1 MFAVFFWFEMAR
13 LTIGFVEGYR
23 DVQRMEIPLLGD
35 LELAVLEHFWAHG
48 TTDARDVHRVIGEP
62 RDITLST
69 IQSTL
74 ERLHRKRLLIRERVG
89 HAYRY
94 APALSRAEFRA
105 HAMASAAGDLQ
116 GADASGVMAAFV
128 DLVARTDT
136 RRLDQLAELVAAA
149 RAERKGP
156 R

>member
-1 MFAVFFWFEMAR
+1 
-13 LTIGFVEGYR
+13 
-23 DVQRMEIPLLGD
+23 MEIPLLGD
-35 LELAVLEHFWAHG
+35 LEMAVLEHLWSHG
-48 TTDARDVHRVIGEP
+48 TADAKDVQRAIGEP

-74 ERLHRKRLLIRERVG
+74 ERLHRKRLLIRERLG

-94 APALSRAEFRA
+94 APAISRAEFRA
-105 HAMASAAGDLQ
+105 RAMASVAGDLE
-116 GADASGVMAAFV
+116 GADAAGVMAAFV

-136 RRLDQLAELVAAA
+136 HRLDELAEMVERA
-149 RAERKGP
+149 RARRRGA

>member
-1 MFAVFFWFEMAR
+1 
-13 LTIGFVEGYR
+13 
-23 DVQRMEIPLLGD
+23 MEIPLLGD
-35 LELAVLEHFWAHG
+35 LEMSVLEHLWAHG
-48 TTDARDVHRVIGEP
+48 TVDAKDVHRVIGEP

-105 HAMASAAGDLQ
+105 RAMASAGGDLK
-116 GADASGVMAAFV
+116 GADAAGVLAAFV
-128 DLVARTDT
+128 DLVARADT
-136 RRLDQLAELVAAA
+136 RKLDQLAELVAAA
-149 RAERKGP
+149 RAQRKERS
-156 R
+156 